1 MQNERTVGEIINIG
15 TGIEISMKELMEVLI
30 EEMELK
36 DRMNIRFEEDR
47 PADVPRLWVNPSKF
61 RALTGFS
68 NEKDFREGLRET
80 ITYYQTLNQSND
92 LMKEIELQ
100 NWKK

>member
-1 MQNERTVGEIINIG
+1 
-15 TGIEISMKELMEVLI
+15 
-30 EEMELK
+30 
-36 DRMNIRFEEDR
+36 
-47 PADVPRLWVNPSKF
+47 VNPSKF

-80 ITYYQTLNQSND
+80 IAYYQALNQSND

>member
-1 MQNERTVGEIINIG
+1 
-15 TGIEISMKELMEVLI
+15 
-30 EEMELK
+30 MELK

-61 RALTGFS
+61 IALTSFS

-80 ITYYQTLNQSND
+80 IAYYQALNQSND